1 MIKLKFKNR
10 ATEQAF
16 HRLVDELDPMSKPAG
31 IFIRSVASILEAKY
45 LTEDDNATDFTINMK
60 DVRLSYQ
67 LAKNEK

>member
-1 MIKLKFKNR
+1 MINLKFKNKGV
-10 ATEQAF
+10 EVAF
-16 HRLVDELDPMSKPAG
+16 KRLVEELDPMSKEAG

-67 LAKNEK
+67 IAKNEK